1 MLRRQHRD
9 MQHAFERDIGDV
21 AALPRDEAA
30 VFANAAVGGDK
41 AEGGGIG
48 AHFASTT
55 GFSANAAGR
64 GVLATRRRSAANC
77 TASTIWP

>member
-1 MLRRQHRD
+1 
-9 MQHAFERDIGDV
+9 MQQAFERDVGDEV
-21 AALPRDEAA
+21 ALAGDEAA
-30 VFANAAVGGDK
+30 VLAHPAVGRDK
-41 AEGGGIG
+41 TEGGGIG

-55 GFSANAAGR
+55 GFSADAAGR